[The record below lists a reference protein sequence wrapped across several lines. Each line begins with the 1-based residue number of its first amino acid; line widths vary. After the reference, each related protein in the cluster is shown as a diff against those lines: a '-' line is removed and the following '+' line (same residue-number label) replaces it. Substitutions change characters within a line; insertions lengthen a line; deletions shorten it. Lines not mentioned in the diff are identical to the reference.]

1 MYVRLKHGLS
11 ALALEAVRS
20 RAGSTQ
26 RSRVGW
32 LVAFCDL
39 AAPRPAGADRETRT
53 PHLGGG
59 YRVPFMDVAG
69 RGYRAP
75 LAKVA
80 HRARTLGGDG
90 IRPLDWILRKGL
102 IDREDNA
109 LALPLPFHP
118 HFDYMNRQVH
128 RLAAVLRRLSASPPA
143 RGRAATIRKGAALFN
158 GGLFFECHEYFEDIW
173 RPAPSTDKPFYQGI
187 ILVAAAFYHYEKG
200 NLHGVRTK
208 LAAGIEKLQCDLP
221 ATHGVRVDRW
231 LALLAPWKAR
241 VDAGLPAGALEV
253 AEIPKIPLARTS
265 R

>member
-39 AAPRPAGADRETRT
+39 AAPHPAGADRETRT
-53 PHLGGG
+53 PLLDRS
-59 YRVPFMDVAG
+59 YRV
-69 RGYRAP
+69 P

-80 HRARTLGGDG
+80 RRARTLGGDG
-90 IRPLDWILRKGL
+90 IRPLDWIVRNGL
-102 IDREDNA
+102 IDRQDDA
-109 LALPLPFHP
+109 LALPLSFHP

-173 RPAPSTDKPFYQGI
+173 RAAPSTDKPFYQGI

-208 LAAGIEKLQCDLP
+208 LAAGIEKLRHDLP
-221 ATHGVRVDRW
+221 ATHGVRVHRW

-241 VDAGLPAGALEV
+241 VDAGLPAGVLEV
-253 AEIPKIPLARTS
+253 SEIPRIPIMRSAVMPVGRVEKP
-265 R
+265 